1 MKKFLVTL
9 LAVVMVFSM
18 VACGGKNNETSE
30 SPSAPTTA
38 VLEEVEENTLGAT
51 LLEVFSTEIEAN
63 NALTAQELA
72 DTLITNE
79 AILFAGGSMPM
90 EEGFL
95 MGFDADITG
104 FEEAVAFMPMIGT
117 IPFVGYVFDLA
128 EDADVEAFM
137 TTLQENANMR
147 WNICT
152 EAEQTVIASYGDKVF
167 FLMCPKSLEG

>member
-9 LAVVMVFSM
+9 LAAVMALSM
-18 VACGGKNNETSE
+18 VACGGKKNETSE
-30 SPSAPTTA
+30 PATT
-38 VLEEVEENTLGAT
+38 VLEEVEANTLGAT
-51 LLEVFSTEIEAN
+51 LLEVFSTEMEAN

-128 EDADVEAFM
+128 EDADVNAFM
-137 TTLQENANMR
+137 TTLKENANLR
-147 WNICT
+147 WNVCT
-152 EAEQTVIASYGDKVF
+152 EAEQMVIASYGDKVF